1 MKIKQTTSFERQLK
15 KLAKKHYPISLLKLC
30 LEAVIEQ
37 DNRILKQI
45 KDHALKGKWSG
56 QREFHPAKCGNY
68 GKAYDNWIDIYHL
81 EHDELVLVLV
91 AGLMTMW
98 IIKS

>member
-1 MKIKQTTSFERQLK
+1 M
-15 KLAKKHYPISLLKLC
+15 
-30 LEAVIEQ
+30 IEQ

-56 QREFHPAKCGNY
+56 YREFYPAKCGNY
-68 GKAYDNWIDIYHL
+68 SKAYDNWIVIYHL

-91 AGLMTMW
+91 VTGTHEILDL
-98 IIKS
+98 